1 VRRSVVVLFA
11 LALVAAGVP
20 GCQWF
25 EAGSSQEAAEFGLV
39 PVSTDQPPPWQLER
53 VGGGRLGLNDLKG
66 QVALLYF
73 WTTW

>member
-1 VRRSVVVLFA
+1 MRRTIVVLFVVM
-11 LALVAAGVP
+11 LVAAGVP

-25 EAGSSQEAAEFGLV
+25 EAGNSQEAAEFGLV
-39 PVSTDQPPPWQLER
+39 PVSSDTPPSWQLER
-53 VGGGRLGLNDLKG
+53 VGGGRLALNDLKG